1 VDDGPLDR
9 IHQLVPPLE
18 VTATVGVCVGL
29 FAFGRMIF
37 RAPLALTILGGLGV
51 LAFDAFHE
59 GMSLYELWG
68 AACGLVILVTVIFMV
83 GFFCTGQPLL
93 GLLLIGFLM
102 LFEKILP
109 KQSPDILVR
118 MIQSDNAKVVAAV
131 DPAAPASWGWLW
143 LVGIV
148 AAVIG
153 VVIYACVCDRHER
166 NSPLF

>member
-9 IHQLVPPLE
+9 LHQLVPPLE
-18 VTATVGVCVGL
+18 VTAAAGVCVGL

-37 RAPLALTILGGLGV
+37 RAPIALTILGGFCV

-68 AACGLVILVTVIFMV
+68 AACGLVILVVVIFMV

-93 GLLLIGFLM
+93 GLALLGFLI

-118 MIQSDNAKVVAAV
+118 MIQSDHVNVVAPAA
-131 DPAAPASWGWLW
+131 DPASSHWGWLW

-148 AAVIG
+148 AAVVG
-153 VVIYACVCDRHER
+153 VVIYACVCDRKER

>member
-1 VDDGPLDR
+1 
-9 IHQLVPPLE
+9 
-18 VTATVGVCVGL
+18 
-29 FAFGRMIF
+29 MIF
-37 RAPLALTILGGLGV
+37 RAPLALTILGGFGV

-131 DPAAPASWGWLW
+131 DP
-143 LVGIV
+143 
-148 AAVIG
+148 
-153 VVIYACVCDRHER
+153 
-166 NSPLF
+166 

>member
-9 IHQLVPPLE
+9 LHQLVPPLE

-37 RAPLALTILGGLGV
+37 RTPIALTILGGLGV

-83 GFFCTGQPLL
+83 GFFCTGRPLL
-93 GLLLIGFLM
+93 GFLLLGFLVFVM
-102 LFEKILP
+102 ENITPRQTGFGP
-109 KQSPDILVR
+109 VAADHV
-118 MIQSDNAKVVAAV
+118 KVVVAV
-131 DPAAPASWGWLW
+131 ADPAPSHWGWLW
-143 LVGIV
+143 LDGILV
-148 AAVIG
+148 AVIG
-153 VVIYACVCDRHER
+153 VVIYSCVCDRNER